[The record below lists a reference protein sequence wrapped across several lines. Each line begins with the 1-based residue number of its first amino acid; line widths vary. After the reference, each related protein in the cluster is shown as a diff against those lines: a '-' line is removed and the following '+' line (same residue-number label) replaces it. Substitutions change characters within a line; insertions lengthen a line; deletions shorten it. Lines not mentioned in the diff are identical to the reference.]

1 MPMTESAASK
11 TAPRRGR
18 KPLGERSMTVAERK
32 RLSRSRKSEQG
43 STEFMVRLAGGTLN
57 FIDQYAL
64 ASGLTRSAVVEA
76 FLDMAIARVGN
87 AVADAE
93 MVLLNGGTD
102 DDAALVMRTA
112 LQTTPNFASI
122 EKYKEVMGIK

>member
-1 MPMTESAASK
+1 
-11 TAPRRGR
+11 
-18 KPLGERSMTVAERK
+18 MTVAERK